1 MNRNDSIPPVG
12 PQAAAPRDPLQ
23 PDPRFAEFLEWQLA
37 SELRRATRFGGVGTP
52 SEPAA
57 TRDAFAPSAIV
68 VAPRPRL
75 GRFVRA
81 AAVLLGALA
90 LGACGAIAVQEAER
104 EAEQREQGRLL
115 AEQYAVRLEL
125 ATMREA
131 QAKAELERQAQQT
144 VAGVRSEEESADAAA
159 RFGAIRLAR
168 QLAEIDAA
176 EVAATGR
183 EPDRR
188 LGAARVSDRDLV
200 DERLALEQFAHRLEE
215 GHILARYKQAELLHA
230 RGLAPVA
237 QVEQASAAIVVANAS
252 RHSLDHRRET
262 RRRFLAGDF
271 DALAAE
277 IAGLRAIAE
286 AERSTAE
293 VLLKVATTQRDR
305 LALLHQRGRI
315 PMAELSAAEQT
326 VADAKAR
333 FELAELELAA
343 LAQRRG

>member
-1 MNRNDSIPPVG
+1 MNRNDSVPPAV
-12 PQAAAPRDPLQ
+12 PFDPLQ

-37 SELRRATRFGGVGTP
+37 SELRRADRFGGVGAQNSVAAAGNTP
-52 SEPAA
+52 
-57 TRDAFAPSAIV
+57 APSVPAV
-68 VAPRPRL
+68 TPRLRL
-75 GRFVRA
+75 GRFLRA

-90 LGACGAIAVQEAER
+90 LGACGALAVREAEQEAER
-104 EAEQREQGRLL
+104 REQGRLL

-131 QAKAELERQAQQT
+131 QARAELERQSQQIQ
-144 VAGVRSEEESADAAA
+144 AGVRTEEESADAVA
-159 RFGAIRLAR
+159 RFAAIQLAR

-188 LGAARVSDRDLV
+188 LGAARVGDRDLV
-200 DERLALEQFAHRLEE
+200 DERLALERFAHRLEE

-237 QVEQASAAIVVANAS
+237 QVEQASAAIVVANAI

-286 AERSTAE
+286 AERHTAAA
-293 VLLKVATTQRDR
+293 LLDLATKQRDR
-305 LALLHQRGRI
+305 LARMHQLGRI
-315 PMAELSAAEQT
+315 DTAELAAAEQA

-333 FELAELELAA
+333 LELADLELEA